1 MTTVNERRDRAS
13 VPVHLIA
20 AALALTGAGLI
31 AAGVAVPWFSLFAGL
46 QPVSAMGSTNGTIL
60 LVAAAASASIGIAA
74 AVADRPLW
82 RRLLLAAGIGLVA
95 FSAYLVVQLLSTFRE
110 VSADPLVVAQLGPGL
125 GLVVIG
131 ALAITAASF
140 LGDARASR

>member
-46 QPVSAMGSTNGTIL
+46 QPISALGSTNGTML
-60 LVAAAASASIGIAA
+60 LVAAGTTAALGIAI

-82 RRLLLAAGIGLVA
+82 RRLLLGAGIGLVA

-125 GLVVIG
+125 ALVVIG
-131 ALAITAASF
+131 SLAITATSVI
-140 LGDARASR
+140 GDGRPQP